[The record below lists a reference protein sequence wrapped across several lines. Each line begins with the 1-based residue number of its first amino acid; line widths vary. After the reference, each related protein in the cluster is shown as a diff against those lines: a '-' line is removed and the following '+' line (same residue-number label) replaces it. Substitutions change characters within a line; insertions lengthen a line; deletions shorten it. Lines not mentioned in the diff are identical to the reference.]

1 MESDDPA
8 AADPAELRLALL
20 ALHVVAARDPFDRDS
35 ASWTILKLLPLFQ
48 IGEVLTAV
56 DQADGEG
63 MRRQAALRAV
73 ALPTGGAADR
83 APPQGFPAQRPAVF
97 LRALGVGAGVE
108 FFPPGG
114 FFDKNFEFFEI
125 GKLQNLREVPGR
137 EALAAP
143 FAGTFEFRGE
153 VGHLDL
159 EVGQEA
165 LAAEL
170 VGRARRL
177 ELRAGQSGSADLAE
191 VVHRLLQLA
200 GQVTSAWIFS
210 LFC

>member
-114 FFDKNFEFFEI
+114 FFDKNFEFLGEGKGTWTLKYGNITEEI
-125 GKLQNLREVPGR
+125 EYTNENFINQDYAIGYCKIETKNR
-137 EALAAP
+137 
-143 FAGTFEFRGE
+143 
-153 VGHLDL
+153 
-159 EVGQEA
+159 
-165 LAAEL
+165 
-170 VGRARRL
+170 
-177 ELRAGQSGSADLAE
+177 
-191 VVHRLLQLA
+191 
-200 GQVTSAWIFS
+200 
-210 LFC
+210 